1 MFKERRGRGRAS
13 AGPSVTSAG
22 KNLKIQS
29 PHQHNSPCF
38 RLELSAN
45 SLNRHVRRVHEVTLF
60 YYRIFDWFS
69 NFRRNLLVLHVW
81 LAKLDFHDQV
91 SHFFSFLFTHFH
103 FLFSPSTFGLTGLR
117 YRTKA
122 LESREQ
128 LASKSFTAFPRFH
141 IFMISKTDSLSLIA
155 SLIGSGA
162 QHG

>member
-45 SLNRHVRRVHEVTLF
+45 SLNRHVRRVHEVTLL
-60 YYRIFDWFS
+60 Y
-69 NFRRNLLVLHVW
+69 
-81 LAKLDFHDQV
+81 DQV
-91 SHFFSFLFTHFH
+91 LFGLRISGGTYQFSTCGWQDWIFTIRFLIFFSFLFTH